1 MSNEEP
7 WAYTYVTM
15 LQSFYRGP
23 IKISLV
29 HNSFILGMKRPGIRC
44 GSTIKFGS
52 IYKVWE

>member
-29 HNSFILGMKRPGIRC
+29 YNSFILGMKRPGIRC